1 LVRYR
6 GIVVV
11 GEGSSWGEVTR
22 SLIVLAPIVLMRW
35 MRSWITKTVMRRDG
49 MVECLSTVDGH
60 EALERVEKTGG
71 FVVDCILTMLV
82 CWTVHIW

>member
-1 LVRYR
+1 
-6 GIVVV
+6 
-11 GEGSSWGEVTR
+11 
-22 SLIVLAPIVLMRW
+22 
-35 MRSWITKTVMRRDG
+35 
-49 MVECLSTVDGH
+49 VECLSTVDGH